1 MKYMNDFAWYFVFQ
15 KKKLNREE
23 FEAFKKQ
30 QHDLFDRLA
39 ALERSINDLRS
50 QPTIVSDE
58 KNIFNKSPTDFYVI
72 SYPNFFVDRKKNHYE
87 NRDQV

>member
-1 MKYMNDFAWYFVFQ
+1 M
-15 KKKLNREE
+15 NREE

-58 KNIFNKSPTDFYVI
+58 KIYSTSLLLIFTLFHIQIFSSIEKKIIMKIAIKYN
-72 SYPNFFVDRKKNHYE
+72 SYRE
-87 NRDQV
+87 IAA